1 MDIRRTAAATGDC
14 LCVFLLFVT
23 VFKRLCLQTTS
34 ADELGG
40 FDTQTAQQQ
49 QQHGA
54 PQLQEVS
61 PDQPALSPEELLLA
75 VSRIKQERADTPP
88 AEEARGAAGT
98 GGEETR

>member
-1 MDIRRTAAATGDC
+1 MVIKGTTIA
-14 LCVFLLFVT
+14 LCIFLHFLTLF
-23 VFKRLCLQTTS
+23 KHLCLQTTS
-34 ADELGG
+34 ADELGT
-40 FDTQTAQQQ
+40 FDAPTAQQ

-88 AEEARGAAGT
+88 AGEAGGAAAG
-98 GGEETR
+98 GGEDAR